1 MSKTNLEKYRSEL
14 GEVKASDAFR
24 QAAAC
29 LLRNETEQTAEPKKK
44 HRALKYALVPALAV
58 MMICALLFG
67 NFFTPI
73 NTVQAS
79 ENLMEGITAKS
90 SGSGTS
96 NDEEFVSAQA
106 NFSVSLLQKT
116 VQKGKNSLVSPFSVA
131 SALGMTANGA
141 SGETQKQFEQLLGGG
156 MKLDDLNRNYSAMA
170 RRLGTDSK
178 LQIANSVWYDK
189 GRINVKKDF
198 LQRNADYFGAG
209 AYQLDFS
216 KTETVGRINSWV
228 KDHTGGKI
236 DKITDK
242 TNPDDVMFLINALY
256 FEDEWQRQYDSSR
269 NENFKAP
276 GGTVSAPFMASMEK
290 LIHDESAEGMIKS
303 FKDERYAF
311 AAILPKESIGLDN
324 YISQLT
330 GDSFLDLIQSAD
342 GKAEFYLPKFKYE
355 FEEELNNPLQ
365 AMGLS
370 DAFKPEKA
378 DFSSM
383 GSSPRGK
390 LVISEVLHKTFI
402 EVDQMGAK
410 AGAVTEVAASTTS
423 AMIDPKIVKFD
434 RPFVYAIIDTQ
445 TNLPVFIGTVINPV
459 Q

>member
-1 MSKTNLEKYRSEL
+1 
-14 GEVKASDAFR
+14 
-24 QAAAC
+24 
-29 LLRNETEQTAEPKKK
+29 
-44 HRALKYALVPALAV
+44 
-58 MMICALLFG
+58 
-67 NFFTPI
+67 
-73 NTVQAS
+73 
-79 ENLMEGITAKS
+79 
-90 SGSGTS
+90 
-96 NDEEFVSAQA
+96 
-106 NFSVSLLQKT
+106 
-116 VQKGKNSLVSPFSVA
+116 
-131 SALGMTANGA
+131 MTANGA
-141 SGETQKQFEQLLGGG
+141 SGETKKQFEQLLGGG

-216 KTETVGRINSWV
+216 KAETVGRINSWV

-242 TNPDDVMFLINALY
+242 INSDDVMFLINALY
-256 FEDEWQRQYDSSR
+256 FEDEWMRQYDSSR
-269 NENFKAP
+269 NENFTAP
-276 GGTVSAPFMASMEK
+276 GGTVSAPFMVSTEK
-290 LIHDESAEGMIKS
+290 LIHDESAEGMIKP

-324 YISQLT
+324 YISKLT
-330 GDSFLDLIQSAD
+330 GDSFLSLIKSDD
-342 GKAEFYLPKFKYE
+342 GDAEFYLPKFKYK

-365 AMGLS
+365 EMGLS
-370 DAFKPEKA
+370 NAFKPEKA

-383 GSSPRGK
+383 GASPWGK
-390 LVISEVLHKTFI
+390 LVISKVLHKTFI

-445 TNLPVFIGTVINPV
+445 TNLPVFIGTVTNPV